1 MGITQKHWCFIFCT
15 AGFSQTILGWKT
27 SIILKLLKTSNHKNN
42 ELLSC
47 SFVLQNIKRCFKSR
61 GPPKLFFSLSK
72 SMNVFR
78 ANLINECR
86 KKRQDDECG
95 AHRKSIRWSDHE
107 HALHRWEH
115 SRCCVWRVFVREVSR
130 EGLKV
135 CKVNCWEKV
144 LGWDR
149 GHIYIAWL
157 LVVVGSFWKMGCYLD
172 SWIKLNIFLV
182 SFPLNQDPGVFSHLA
197 LWLAVENGL
206 RANSSLKSWNFR
218 VIPTN
223 SSAVKIGLL
232 SQMERIASQPSILR
246 CPISFEKCKWKYV
259 KDAPAKMMDGFS
271 CIFSWQES
279 CSFVSSKFAKQ
290 KGFVS

>member
-1 MGITQKHWCFIFCT
+1 MSSEQIWSTN
-15 AGFSQTILGWKT
+15 A
-27 SIILKLLKTSNHKNN
+27 
-42 ELLSC
+42 
-47 SFVLQNIKRCFKSR
+47 V
-61 GPPKLFFSLSK
+61 
-72 SMNVFR
+72 
-78 ANLINECR
+78 

-206 RANSSLKSWNFR
+206 QGKFQLEELKFSGDTHQQFGRKNRPFVPNGKDR
-218 VIPTN
+218 LPT
-223 SSAVKIGLL
+223 IH
-232 SQMERIASQPSILR
+232 SQVP
-246 CPISFEKCKWKYV
+246 
-259 KDAPAKMMDGFS
+259 D
-271 CIFSWQES
+271 
-279 CSFVSSKFAKQ
+279 
-290 KGFVS
+290 